1 MPKAPRDDKDSLSPK
16 KRTRKTTPTNG
27 NGVHAGNG
35 NGSSPQSVVAAP
47 EEVVVGS
54 QVKPSIV
61 SSQVKTNGVG
71 SQAKPSVVG
80 SQVTPSL
87 DEQIRERAYEL
98 YLRRGGNGGSPEQDW
113 LRARQEI
120 CGE

>member
-1 MPKAPRDDKDSLSPK
+1 MPKAPRDDKDSLTPK
-16 KRTRKTTPTNG
+16 KRTRKATSTNG

-54 QVKPSIV
+54 QVKPGV
-61 SSQVKTNGVG
+61 VASQVKPGVVA
-71 SQAKPSVVG
+71 SQVKPSVVA
-80 SQVTPSL
+80 SQVKPGL

-113 LRARQEI
+113 LQARQEI

>member
-1 MPKAPRDDKDSLSPK
+1 MPKAPRDDKDSLTPK
-16 KRTRKTTPTNG
+16 KRTRKATSTNG

-54 QVKPSIV
+54 QVKPGV
-61 SSQVKTNGVG
+61 VASQVKRG
-71 SQAKPSVVG
+71 
-80 SQVTPSL
+80 L

-113 LRARQEI
+113 LQARQEI

>member
-1 MPKAPRDDKDSLSPK
+1 MPKAPRDDKDSLTPK
-16 KRTRKTTPTNG
+16 KRTRKAAPTNG

-35 NGSSPQSVVAAP
+35 NGSSPQSVVVAAP

-54 QVKPSIV
+54 QVKPAV
-61 SSQVKTNGVG
+61 VRSQVKPGVVAT
-71 SQAKPSVVG
+71 QVKPG
-80 SQVTPSL
+80 L

-113 LRARQEI
+113 LQARQEI